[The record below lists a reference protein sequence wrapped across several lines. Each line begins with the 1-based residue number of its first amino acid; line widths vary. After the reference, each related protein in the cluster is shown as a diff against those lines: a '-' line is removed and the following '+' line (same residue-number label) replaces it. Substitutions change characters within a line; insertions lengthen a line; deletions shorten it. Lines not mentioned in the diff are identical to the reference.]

1 MEQIDAATVFTTDTT
16 LSENDSLEI
25 SVTIFFNAV
34 SGLFEVRATDVTT
47 KNDAM
52 RAVRAS
58 IGVRSIS
65 AQRAIDKLPE
75 IIEEII
81 VINKLLGAK
90 T

>member
-16 LSENDSLEI
+16 LSENDSLELN
-25 SVTIFFNAV
+25 VTIFFNAV
-34 SGLFEVRATDVTT
+34 YGLFEVRATDVTT

>member
-16 LSENDSLEI
+16 LSEDDSLEI
-25 SVTIFFNAV
+25 NVTIFFNAV